1 MVFIGNF
8 KQMLV
13 SLKTCGKA
21 QEDRLC
27 HRLSR
32 LALTRASLSPHMSSR
47 KVRGLKSLADG
58 RRPGIHTPKRCT
70 GRVRAGCRGFCRVT
84 GQT

>member
-32 LALTRASLSPHMSSR
+32 LALTRASLSHHMSSR

-70 GRVRAGCRGFCRVT
+70 GRVLLDAGASAESEGKT
-84 GQT
+84 

>member
-13 SLKTCGKA
+13 SIQTCGEGQA
-21 QEDRLC
+21 ESFC

-32 LALTRASLSPHMSSR
+32 VALTHASLSQRTSSR
-47 KVRGLKSLADG
+47 KV
-58 RRPGIHTPKRCT
+58 
-70 GRVRAGCRGFCRVT
+70 
-84 GQT
+84 